1 MGSNAHYDVEEVND
15 YVIVTFKNEKILNE
29 TNIKS
34 IYDELMA
41 LVEGRSGIHLVLDF
55 KCVKYLSSSVLSK
68 LVAVFKKVKSLKGD
82 FTLCSIDPVLRKVF
96 EITQLDRLF
105 SIVPDQLAAMRR

>member
-1 MGSNAHYDVEEVND
+1 MGSDTHYDVEEIND

-29 TNIKS
+29 TNIRV
-34 IYDELMA
+34 IHDELMS
-41 LVEGRSGIHLVLDF
+41 LIENRSGVQLVLDF
-55 KCVKYLSSSVLSK
+55 KCVRYLSSSVLSK

-105 SIVPDQLAAMRR
+105 TIVPDQLSAMKR